1 MSTICYKRKLYHPQ
15 NYETYVRSH
24 KYTRMYL
31 FELLLLSKHQID
43 CCSLPGEAS
52 DKDCVFVKSAA
63 TRDWKIDSCTAE
75 NYYLCQYD
83 SE

>member
-1 MSTICYKRKLYHPQ
+1 
-15 NYETYVRSH
+15 
-24 KYTRMYL
+24 MYL
-31 FELLLLSKHQID
+31 LELLLLSKHQID

-83 SE
+83 SEQINNIRSERQVKSVT